1 MTRDLNKSGL
11 IKADTAAIDEPASCP
26 TNKSILSIFNELIRL
41 IMSVL
46 KFNNRYS
53 DMSVL
58 NSFTPPKV

>member
-1 MTRDLNKSGL
+1 MTKDLNKSGL
-11 IKADTAAIDEPASCP
+11 IKADTAATDEPASCP